1 MFFSYT
7 SYTIVPLDLFSI
19 GHAAA
24 PHESAFGELIC
35 EITST
40 TDP

>member
-1 MFFSYT
+1 MLFSYT
-7 SYTIVPLDLFSI
+7 SHTIVPLDLFLI

-40 TDP
+40 ANP